1 LFGSGDDS
9 DYDTVIV
16 ARASVSGAP
25 EEMTLIA
32 VSHPGEDVDDAKKH
46 IAERIANS
54 ILH

>member
-1 LFGSGDDS
+1 LGSGENN
-9 DYDTVIV
+9 DYDTVVV

-25 EEMTLIA
+25 EEMTLVS